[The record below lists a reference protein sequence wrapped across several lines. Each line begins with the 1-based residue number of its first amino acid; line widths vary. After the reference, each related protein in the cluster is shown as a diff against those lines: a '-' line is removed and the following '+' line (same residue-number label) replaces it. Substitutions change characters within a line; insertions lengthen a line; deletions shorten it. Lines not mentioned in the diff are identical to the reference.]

1 MTAPDLADAAR
12 KAAAYDRLVARL
24 RSVLDNLA
32 VQASTDHT
40 LTVPVVLTRIRV
52 AIDTP
57 EEIR

>member
-1 MTAPDLADAAR
+1 MTAPTEAA

-32 VQASTDHT
+32 VQAGTDHT
-40 LTVPVVLTRIRV
+40 LTVPVALTRIRV

-57 EEIR
+57 EETR